1 MKDGK
6 KITTINLTRGTT
18 EGEVTSKARTFA
30 SFSEASAF
38 AKSAALKRR
47 CSVSVFQQGDKWLVD
62 DIGKPK
68 SLASETEIKAK
79 PIAKNLIY
87 GPSRPRRY
95 GSITQRIA
103 DNRRRGGT
111 RAELEL
117 ERILRNVG
125 GGAFRGRF
133 RREWA
138 YGGRWIVD
146 FYFPEVRLGIE
157 VDGSYHN
164 TLQQRH
170 RDQEREKALAMSG
183 ITIIRLENDEV
194 FGDRES
200 LLLKIHTGWR
210 KAKIAYQQFSERTK
224 PIQSRR
230 IVPSRNS
237 RQTNRVNAAPYNGGW
252 TSLRQGE
259 SRVGDAYERV
269 YVSEG
274 IAGSRDEQRAMNKQQ
289 FSDMRKRSR
298 GE

>member
-1 MKDGK
+1 M
-6 KITTINLTRGTT
+6 
-18 EGEVTSKARTFA
+18 TSTFRAFA

-38 AKSAALKRR
+38 AKSAALKRG
-47 CSVSVFQQGDKWLVD
+47 CLVSVFQQGDKWLVD

-68 SLASETEIKAK
+68 SLASETDIKAK
-79 PIAKNLIY
+79 PKSVY
-87 GPSRPRRY
+87 RPSCPPRH

-117 ERILRNVG
+117 ERILRSVG

-170 RDQEREKALAMSG
+170 RDREREKALAMSG
-183 ITIIRLENDEV
+183 ITIMRLANDEV

-200 LLLKIHTGWR
+200 LLLKIHAGWR
-210 KAKIAYQQFSERTK
+210 KAKIAYQKFSEFNK
-224 PIQSRR
+224 SKQSRR

-237 RQTNRVNAAPYNGGW
+237 RQPNRVNAAAPYNGGW
-252 TSLRQGE
+252 TSLKQGE
-259 SRVGDAYERV
+259 SRVGDAYEKV

-289 FSDMRKRSR
+289 FIDMRKRSH
-298 GE
+298 EQ